1 MPDRLPG
8 ARRLGWFMRLAL
20 LGLALLL
27 TGLTWDAVLHARNP
41 ELAHQEGLFTLTNPG
56 HLLLFMGVGGVAAG
70 VVGAA
75 KARLVLIGAGLW
87 AGRALIVGAAMATVL
102 ALATLGWAANVEAS
116 AEGHGHT
123 HDPGLGADGH
133 EHAHAPAAPCHP
145 SQADRAGAAK
155 LVAATRR
162 GLARFADIRAAR
174 AAGFEPHH
182 NGLESIKHY
191 FNAANVTDG
200 RVLDPDHPEGLMY
213 AHTER
218 GPVLIAAVYLMNN
231 PGDEG
236 AQPGGCLTTWHTH
249 DNLCSTDPAAG
260 RITGLHG
267 PGQPCPPGQVLY
279 AAPPMMHTW
288 IIDVPGGPF
297 ARDIDT
303 PAVFAG
309 LDATQRPQ
317 RQ

>member
-1 MPDRLPG
+1 MPHRSTTAPG
-8 ARRLGWFMRLAL
+8 VRRLGWFMRLAL
-20 LGLALLL
+20 IGLALLL

-41 ELAHQEGLFTLTNPG
+41 ELAHHEGLFTLTNPG
-56 HLLLFMGVGGVAAG
+56 HLLLFLGISGVGAG

-75 KARLVLIGAGLW
+75 RARLSLIGAGRR
-87 AGRALIVGAAMATVL
+87 AGRTLLVGAAMATVL
-102 ALATLGWAANVEAS
+102 AMATLGWAANVESS
-116 AEGHGHT
+116 A
-123 HDPGLGADGH
+123 LGH
-133 EHAHAPAAPCHP
+133 EHTDEVAGHDHTHAAAPCHP
-145 SQADRAGAAK
+145 SPADRAGAAK
-155 LVAATRR
+155 LLAATKR
-162 GLARFADIRAAR
+162 GLARFADLGAAR

-182 NGLESIKHY
+182 HGLESIKHY

-236 AQPGGCLTTWHTH
+236 AQPGGCLTTWHSH

-267 PGQPCPPGQVLY
+267 PGKPCPPGQVVY
-279 AAPPMMHTW
+279 QAPPMMHTW
-288 IIDVPGGPF
+288 VIDVPGGPF

-303 PAVFAG
+303 PAVFAE
-309 LDATQRPQ
+309 LHATQRPR